1 MTTKTCLLAVGCACA
16 LAASGMPSQAEL
28 QKAQSIVNEVM
39 RSDVAAFNAGKKKA
53 AEVADAALKYAGEAQ
68 GESARFLLLK
78 GAFFYRMRAGDYDG
92 AMAVI
97 AQMRREIADVPDKTI
112 ASILSSALRRVP
124 RTHCGQLYELLEHT
138 QNRIRY
144 TQEIKELAAKAKAK
158 PSDKAVRTA
167 LGEKYALLGDWKA
180 ALHEFASGTGPAA
193 EAAALERKA
202 SAKPGDV
209 ADIWWSLAGTDGSDL
224 SLAYRAHAARFYRA
238 ALHGGSLAGL
248 KKTLAEKRIAEAKD
262 EGLPDEPD
270 EATRVSLPRGAS
282 NRGAPAASGPR
293 GSGAPAA
300 SPVSQGERPK
310 PLVFDLGGGKKL
322 RVQGCPAGT
331 FTMGYEGGDT
341 FYTPHKVT
349 ISRPFWV
356 GKFLVTREQW
366 DRFMPPRQLNER
378 EIALGGPWGAVSKV
392 SRKEVDA
399 YCRKLTDRFRSQL
412 PDGYVFRLPTLAEA
426 EYFWR
431 ANSTDGNDPYAKPRG
446 LSRQELSMIAV
457 GHEGKQEILRQ
468 KGVSWDDS
476 VWRIPAL
483 NPTVQVGLRNPN
495 AWGLYDLSGNADT
508 WLLDTFPSGK
518 TADARHGVKLAND
531 LAWQDAVDPLFWS
544 TDGLDGSGLF
554 RDTRLAKG
562 WGVVD
567 VLYAKPGARWGCLG
581 FRLVVGPDLLKERG
595 LGPELGK

>member
-1 MTTKTCLLAVGCACA
+1 MTTKTWLAAVGCACT
-16 LAASGMPSQAEL
+16 LVASGMPSQAEL

-53 AEVADAALKYAGEAQ
+53 AEVADAALKYASEAQ

-144 TQEIKELAAKAKAK
+144 MQEIKELAAKAKAK

-224 SLAYRAHAARFYRA
+224 SLAYRAHAVRFYRA

-248 KKTLAEKRIAEAKD
+248 KKTLAEKRIAQAKTD
-262 EGLPDEPD
+262 GLFDEPD

-310 PLVFDLGGGKKL
+310 PLVFDLGGGVKMEMM
-322 RVQGCPAGT
+322 GCPAGT
-331 FTMGYEGGDT
+331 FTMGYEGGKP
-341 FYTPHKVT
+341 FHTPHKVT
-349 ISRPFWV
+349 ISRPFWTAR
-356 GKFLVTREQW
+356 LEVTREQW
-366 DRFMPPRQLNER
+366 TKLMPPLNLDAIE
-378 EIALGGPWGAVSKV
+378 EALGGMKAPISNIRRPDIETFCTKMTQKFQRDLPKGYVVRLPTEAEWEYACRANASPGTHYGDPKDPKPWQISIGPHQKVNDLKDKGISVDKARSRWLPGALGGRNLANAWGICDMVGNV
-392 SRKEVDA
+392 EE
-399 YCRKLTDRFRSQL
+399 LTFDLLPRLL
-412 PDGYVFRLPTLAEA
+412 PDGSERRRGSNPNDLNYRDSSDPLMWTT
-426 EYFWR
+426 
-431 ANSTDGNDPYAKPRG
+431 TDSPCSIVRGTVPYPGWGGAKPV
-446 LSRQELSMIAV
+446 LLWNQTV
-457 GHEGKQEILRQ
+457 P
-468 KGVSWDDS
+468 S
-476 VWRIPAL
+476 V
-483 NPTVQVGLRNPN
+483 
-495 AWGLYDLSGNADT
+495 
-508 WLLDTFPSGK
+508 
-518 TADARHGVKLAND
+518 
-531 LAWQDAVDPLFWS
+531 
-544 TDGLDGSGLF
+544 
-554 RDTRLAKG
+554 
-562 WGVVD
+562 
-567 VLYAKPGARWGCLG
+567 G

>member
-1 MTTKTCLLAVGCACA
+1 MMTKTCLLAVGCACA

-144 TQEIKELAAKAKAK
+144 TQEIKEFAAKAKAK
-158 PSDKAVRTA
+158 PFDKAVRTA

-248 KKTLAEKRIAEAKD
+248 KKTLAEKRIAQAKAD
-262 EGLPDEPD
+262 GLFDEPED
-270 EATRVSLPRGAS
+270 AVSTAQ
-282 NRGAPAASGPR
+282 
-293 GSGAPAA
+293 GSGAPAVSPATVA
-300 SPVSQGERPK
+300 SGTLYCVIDLSAGPKARKYPVSYLNAEPRGGWTDEYKTTKLVLRRIEPGSFKLRGRYDVILTKPFYIGVFEVTQKQYELVAGGNQSEFKGDMRPVEK
-310 PLVFDLGGGKKL
+310 VSWNAIRGDSAIHNWPIVKTVAPDSFVGLLGARTGLTFDLPTDAQWEYASRAGTTSDYNNGGKTIDDLNKL
-322 RVQGCPAGT
+322 GRVVYNQKRRG
-331 FTMGYEGGDT
+331 
-341 FYTPHKVT
+341 
-349 ISRPFWV
+349 
-356 GKFLVTREQW
+356 L
-366 DRFMPPRQLNER
+366 
-378 EIALGGPWGAVSKV
+378 
-392 SRKEVDA
+392 KESDA
-399 YCRKLTDRFRSQL
+399 DAARHV
-412 PDGYVFRLPTLAEA
+412 PDGKGGYFEA
-426 EYFWR
+426 H
-431 ANSTDGNDPYAKPRG
+431 TT
-446 LSRQELSMIAV
+446 V
-457 GHEGKQEILRQ
+457 GSYL
-468 KGVSWDDS
+468 
-476 VWRIPAL
+476 
-483 NPTVQVGLRNPN
+483 PN
-495 AWGLYDLSGNADT
+495 AWGLYDMHGNVYEWCLDWPGPLSNGTDPVGP
-508 WLLDTFPSGK
+508 LFSGRERRMRGGSWFRG
-518 TADARHGVKLAND
+518 ARHSSNSV
-531 LAWQDAVDPLFWS
+531 
-544 TDGLDGSGLF
+544 GLSNE
-554 RDTRLAKG
+554 RPSHPTSEI
-562 WGVVD
+562 
-567 VLYAKPGARWGCLG
+567 G
-581 FRLVVGPDLLKERG
+581 FRLVAAPDFQK
-595 LGPELGK
+595 

>member
-1 MTTKTCLLAVGCACA
+1 MTTKTCLLAVGCAYA

-224 SLAYRAHAARFYRA
+224 SLAYRAHAVRFYRA

-248 KKTLAEKRIAEAKD
+248 KKTLAEKRIAQAKTD
-262 EGLPDEPD
+262 GLFDEPED
-270 EATRVSLPRGAS
+270 AVSTAQ
-282 NRGAPAASGPR
+282 
-293 GSGAPAA
+293 GSGAPAVSPA
-300 SPVSQGERPK
+300 TVVSGTLYCVIDLSAGPNARKYPVSYLNAEPRGGWTDEYKTTKLVLRRIEPGKFMMVGKYEVILTKPFYIGVFEVTQKQYELVTGGNPSAFKGDMRPVEQVSYDMVRGKGEGAKWPASSA
-310 PLVFDLGGGKKL
+310 VDSDSFMGKL
-322 RVQGCPAGT
+322 RARTGVAGLDLPTEAQWEYACRAGT
-331 FTMGYEGGDT
+331 TSAFNNGGDSGDNMQVLGRYAGT
-341 FYTPHKVT
+341 RSDGKGGYSGKHTT
-349 ISRPFWV
+349 V
-356 GKFLVTREQW
+356 GSYQ
-366 DRFMPPRQLNER
+366 
-378 EIALGGPWGAVSKV
+378 
-392 SRKEVDA
+392 
-399 YCRKLTDRFRSQL
+399 
-412 PDGYVFRLPTLAEA
+412 
-426 EYFWR
+426 
-431 ANSTDGNDPYAKPRG
+431 
-446 LSRQELSMIAV
+446 
-457 GHEGKQEILRQ
+457 
-468 KGVSWDDS
+468 
-476 VWRIPAL
+476 
-483 NPTVQVGLRNPN
+483 PN
-495 AWGLYDLSGNADT
+495 VWGLYDMHGNVWEWCLDWRGHVGLPERTMNPVGVSSGGNRVKRGGGFGNRDIVCASSMMLSHRPQEG
-508 WLLDTFPSGK
+508 
-518 TADARHGVKLAND
+518 
-531 LAWQDAVDPLFWS
+531 
-544 TDGLDGSGLF
+544 
-554 RDTRLAKG
+554 RD
-562 WGVVD
+562 D
-567 VLYAKPGARWGCLG
+567 MG
-581 FRLVVGPDLLKERG
+581 FRLVIQSN
-595 LGPELGK
+595 